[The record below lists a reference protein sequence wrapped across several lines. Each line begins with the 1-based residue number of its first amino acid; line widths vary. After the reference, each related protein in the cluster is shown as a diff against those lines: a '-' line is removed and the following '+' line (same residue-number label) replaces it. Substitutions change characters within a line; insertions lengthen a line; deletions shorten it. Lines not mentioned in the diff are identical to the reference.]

1 MPRQEIQ
8 THEFDNGLTLIVEP
22 MAAVQ
27 SAAFSLLVPAG
38 SIFDPP
44 RQNGSAAL
52 LTELIVRGAGKLS
65 NEELSAALDDL
76 GLQRH
81 ENTGTVHISFTGA
94 TVAANLP
101 RALELYGDILRRP
114 MLPAEQFEPAR
125 AGVRQ
130 SLEAVEDEPRQKVMI
145 ELRRRCYDA
154 PWGLPADGTLED
166 LPNLTID
173 SVRAH
178 YERCFR
184 PHGTILGVAG
194 NVEFSRIHDVVG
206 RVFGDWENRPDP
218 TFASG
223 PRAPSPDH
231 IPHESEQTHIGVA
244 YEAVPFRHPDYYA
257 AWAAVSVLSGGM
269 SSRLFTE
276 VRERRGLCY
285 SVYAALRSLKD
296 EARVL
301 CYAGTTNERAQQTLD
316 VMLAELVRLG
326 EGIEEDE
333 LARSQAMAKSS
344 LIMQQE
350 STSSRSSSIAGDWY
364 HLRRVRTLDEIRDR
378 IDSLTV
384 EKVLSYVHE
393 HPAGDFTIVT
403 IGPEK
408 LRMGAGVAD

>member
-1 MPRQEIQ
+1 MSRQEILI
-8 THEFDNGLTLIVEP
+8 HPFDNGLTLIVEP
-22 MAAVQ
+22 MTSVQ

-38 SIFDPP
+38 SIFDQP
-44 RQNGSAAL
+44 RHNGSAAL
-52 LTELIVRGAGKLS
+52 LTELIVRGAGPLT
-65 NEELSAALDDL
+65 NEQLSAALDDL
-76 GLQRH
+76 GVQRH
-81 ENTGTVHISFTGA
+81 EHAGTVHVSFTGA
-94 TVAANLP
+94 TLAANLP
-101 RALELYGDILRRP
+101 RALDLYGDILRRP
-114 MLPAEQFEPAR
+114 MLPPEQFEPAR
-125 AGVRQ
+125 SGVRQ

-154 PWGLPADGTLED
+154 PWGLPSDGSLED
-166 LPNLTID
+166 LPNLSID
-173 SVRAH
+173 SVRDH

-184 PHGTILGVAG
+184 PNGTILGIAG
-194 NVEFSRIHDVVG
+194 NVDFREIRDVVG
-206 RVFGDWENRPDP
+206 RVFGDWPARSDP
-218 TFASG
+218 TFATG

-316 VMLAELVRLG
+316 VTLAELVRLG
-326 EGIEEDE
+326 DSIAEDE
-333 LARSQAMAKSS
+333 LARSKAMAKSS

-364 HLRRVRTLDEIRDR
+364 HLRRVRTLDEIRQK

-384 EKVLSYVHE
+384 ENVLAYVHE
-393 HPAGDFTIVT
+393 HPARDFTIVT
-403 IGPEK
+403 IGPEALK
-408 LRMGAGVAD
+408 MPTMG